1 MKEFLSQTLEEYFS
15 FISKC
20 EIIDGNKMTRF
31 TVFMDLYTGLLAYQ
45 YTYLN
50 GISEQLEMDGEP
62 AHKPFLCFYTAYE
75 EVKNVRS
82 EKRQDAS
89 YYEIIPEMERRF
101 IEYATSRGYRKE
113 IEFTIMQILLDFNEA
128 HPLFKEAN
136 PLVVPLEL
144 MLQTKDKILRN

>member
-1 MKEFLSQTLEEYFS
+1 MKEFLIQTLKEYFTS
-15 FISKC
+15 INKC
-20 EIIDGNKMTRF
+20 EIINGYTLTRF
-31 TVFMDLYTGLLAYQ
+31 TVFIDLHSALLAYQ

-50 GISEQLEMDGEP
+50 GSSEQLEMDGEP

-82 EKRQDAS
+82 KKCKDAS
-89 YYEIIPEMERRF
+89 YYEIITEMERRF

-113 IEFTIMQILLDFNEA
+113 IEFTIMQILLDFNES

-136 PLVVPLEL
+136 PLVVALEL
-144 MLQTKDKILRN
+144 LLQARDKILRN

>member
-1 MKEFLSQTLEEYFS
+1 MKEFLSQTLEEYIS
-15 FISKC
+15 SISKC
-20 EIIDGNKMTRF
+20 EIIDGNTMTRF
-31 TVFMDLYTGLLAYQ
+31 TVFIDLYTGLLAYQ
-45 YTYLN
+45 YTYIKEN
-50 GISEQLEMDGEP
+50 SEQLEMDGEP

-101 IEYATSRGYRKE
+101 IEYATSNGFREE
-113 IEFTIMQILLDFNEA
+113 IEFTIMQILLDFNES

-136 PLVVPLEL
+136 PLAVPLEL
-144 MLQTKDKILRN
+144 LLQARDKILKN

>member
-15 FISKC
+15 SISKC
-20 EIIDGNKMTRF
+20 EIIDGNTMTRF
-31 TVFMDLYTGLLAYQ
+31 TVFIDLYTGLLAYQ

-50 GISEQLEMDGEP
+50 GSSEQLEMEGEP

-89 YYEIIPEMERRF
+89 YYEIIPEMESLF
-101 IEYATSRGYRKE
+101 IEYATSKGYRE
-113 IEFTIMQILLDFNEA
+113 GIEFTIMQVPLDLEEA

-144 MLQTKDKILRN
+144 LLQAREKILKN

>member
-15 FISKC
+15 SISKC
-20 EIIDGNKMTRF
+20 ETIDGNTMTRF
-31 TVFMDLYTGLLAYQ
+31 TVFIDLYAGLLAYQ
-45 YTYLN
+45 YTYIKEN
-50 GISEQLEMDGEP
+50 SDQLEMDAEP

-89 YYEIIPEMERRF
+89 YYEIIPEMESLF
-101 IEYATSRGYRKE
+101 IEYATSKGYRE
-113 IEFTIMQILLDFNEA
+113 GIEFTIMQILLDFNEA

-136 PLVVPLEL
+136 PLAVPLEL
-144 MLQTKDKILRN
+144 LLQARDTILKN

>member
-15 FISKC
+15 SISKC
-20 EIIDGNKMTRF
+20 ETIDGNTMTRF
-31 TVFMDLYTGLLAYQ
+31 TVFIDLYAGLLAYQ
-45 YTYLN
+45 YTYIN
-50 GISEQLEMDGEP
+50 GNSDQLEMDGEP

-82 EKRQDAS
+82 DKRQDAS

-113 IEFTIMQILLDFNEA
+113 IEFTIMQILLDFNES

-144 MLQTKDKILRN
+144 MLQTKDKILKN

>member
-15 FISKC
+15 SISKC
-20 EIIDGNKMTRF
+20 EIIDGNTMTRF
-31 TVFMDLYTGLLAYQ
+31 TVFIDLYAGLLAYQ
-45 YTYLN
+45 YTYIN
-50 GISEQLEMDGEP
+50 GNSDQLEMDGEP

-82 EKRQDAS
+82 DKRQDAS

-113 IEFTIMQILLDFNEA
+113 IEFTIMQILLDFNES

-144 MLQTKDKILRN
+144 MLQTKDKILKN

>member
-15 FISKC
+15 SISKC
-20 EIIDGNKMTRF
+20 EIIDGNTMTRF
-31 TVFMDLYTGLLAYQ
+31 TVFIDLYTGLLAYQ
-45 YTYLN
+45 YTYIKEN
-50 GISEQLEMDGEP
+50 SDQLEMEGEP

-89 YYEIIPEMERRF
+89 YYEIIPEMESLF
-101 IEYATSRGYRKE
+101 IEYATSKGYRE
-113 IEFTIMQILLDFNEA
+113 GIEFTIMQVPLDLEEA

-144 MLQTKDKILRN
+144 LLQAREKILKN